1 MYCSEYLR
9 NKKRAAAKIISPPQ
23 GRDSSQWVQ
32 MQRYKSAATIPT
44 ATQSGGQMLEL
55 SGAAVIA
62 AKGRVSVCCPDTIKA
77 QTEMPTTCCD
87 LVAPTMYPRGFYGP
101 VRPDCCPVNLPPLGG
116 AAPCCP
122 DLPKNSPLIT
132 WTKRPKCRG

>member
-23 GRDSSQWVQ
+23 GRDASEWVQ

-44 ATQSGGQMLEL
+44 ATQSGGQMLQL

-62 AKGRVSVCCPDTIKA
+62 AKGHASVCCPDTIKVYTKLPA
-77 QTEMPTTCCD
+77 TCCD
-87 LVAPTMYPRGFYGP
+87 LVAPTMYPRNFYGSAQP
-101 VRPDCCPVNLPPLGG
+101 ECCPLNFPPPEG
-116 AAPCCP
+116 PCCP
-122 DLPKNSPLIT
+122 NLPNNSPYVIF
-132 WTKRPKCRG
+132 TKRPKCRG